1 MLRLEPFE
9 SCLSKFE
16 SLSVQVRV
24 AFVDC
29 CCSMSLMFPVSGQWK
44 FVKPKSSQLNTL
56 VYIGEFVF

>member
-29 CCSMSLMFPVSGQWK
+29 CCFMSLMFPVSGLEIFQTE
-44 FVKPKSSQLNTL
+44 VAQPNTL